1 MDYAVKISELKL
13 CSIQRYYASKLL
25 FSYIFHGNDL
35 IFSTEMT
42 IFAVF
47 ADSANIIAYK
57 VNFLLQTM
65 KSSW

>member
-1 MDYAVKISELKL
+1 MEYAVKISELKL
-13 CSIQRYYASKLL
+13 CSIQRYSASLL
-25 FSYIFHGNDL
+25 LLH

-57 VNFLLQTM
+57 VNFLLQAI

>member
-1 MDYAVKISELKL
+1 MDYAVKISEIKL
-13 CSIQRYYASKLL
+13 VQSKDTRLQSY
-25 FSYIFHGNDL
+25 FSH

-47 ADSANIIAYK
+47 ADSANIIANK

-65 KSSW
+65 KSSL

>member
-1 MDYAVKISELKL
+1 MDYTVKISELKL
-13 CSIQRYYASKLL
+13 GSIRSY
-25 FSYIFHGNDL
+25 FSP